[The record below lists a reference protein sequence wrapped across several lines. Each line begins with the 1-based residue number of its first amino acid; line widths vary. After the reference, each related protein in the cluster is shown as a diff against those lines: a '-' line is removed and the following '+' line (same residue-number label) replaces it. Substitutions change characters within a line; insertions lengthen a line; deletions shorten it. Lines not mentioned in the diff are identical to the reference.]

1 MKNLIL
7 FLALCLIPLVSLN
20 AQPNIV
26 VKKRPFSRIIIV
38 NGIRIKIT
46 RPLFRKRY
54 RKPLSPEII
63 RLLPPEVM
71 PYLYKRSHE
80 GFHKEIKPLYYD
92 SIDSDRLRNL
102 A

>member
-7 FLALCLIPLVSLN
+7 ILVLCLIPAGLLN
-20 AQPNIV
+20 GQTDIV
-26 VKKRPFSRIIIV
+26 VKKRLLSRIVVI

-46 RPLFRKRY
+46 RPWLRRKY
-54 RKPLSPEII
+54 RMDSSIPVKFPEE
-63 RLLPPEVM
+63 LK
-71 PYLYKRSHE
+71 PYLYKKSHE

-92 SIDSDRLRNL
+92 SIDSDRLGRL

>member
-7 FLALCLIPLVSLN
+7 LLALCLIPAGLLN
-20 AQPNIV
+20 ARTDIV
-26 VKKRPFSRIIIV
+26 VKKRLFSRIIVI

-46 RPLFRKRY
+46 RPWLRRRHRIDPSIPFKFPDEL
-54 RKPLSPEII
+54 K
-63 RLLPPEVM
+63 
-71 PYLYKRSHE
+71 PYLYKKSHE

-92 SIDSDRLRNL
+92 SIDSDRLRSL